1 MIERLVVCLQSADVA
16 DHPGTIRLLSNAYR
30 VFGHP
35 TDDRVLLCARRKVC
49 KDANLD
55 AAKILT
61 INVLRWRLEG
71 FL

>member
-1 MIERLVVCLQSADVA
+1 MIERLVVCLQSADVV

-30 VFGHP
+30 EFGHP
-35 TDDRVLLCARRKVC
+35 TDDHVPLCVCRKVC
-49 KDANLD
+49 TDANLD